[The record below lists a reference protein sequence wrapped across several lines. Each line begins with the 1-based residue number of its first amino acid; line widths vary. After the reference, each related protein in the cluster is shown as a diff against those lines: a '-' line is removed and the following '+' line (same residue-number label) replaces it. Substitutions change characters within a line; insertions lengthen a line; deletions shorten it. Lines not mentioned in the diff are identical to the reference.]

1 LTSKEKVSI
10 SKYICIVL
18 RHKPEIAGITLDA
31 NGWAD
36 VNDLID
42 SIRKNKRKFI
52 TINNIKE
59 INSTSDKQRFTFNDD
74 YTKIRAN
81 HGHSVSVDLELEE
94 RKPPAVLYHGTST
107 KSIKN
112 IMANGIKSMSRLYV
126 HLSSDEEAAS
136 KVGKRRGILVILI
149 IDAQLMYNDG
159 FKFYKSA
166 NNIWLTKFIP
176 VTYLKQE

>member
-1 LTSKEKVSI
+1 MTIKEKVSI
-10 SKYICIVL
+10 SKYISIVL

-42 SIRKNKRKFI
+42 GIRKNKRRFI
-52 TINNIKE
+52 TVNNIKE
-59 INSTSDKQRFTFNDD
+59 IDATSDKQRFTFNDD

-94 RKPPAVLYHGTST
+94 RMPPAALYHGTST
-107 KSIKN
+107 KSIIN
-112 IMANGIKSMSRLYV
+112 IMTNGIKSMSRLYV
-126 HLSSDEEAAS
+126 HLSSTEEAAS
-136 KVGKRRGILVILI
+136 AIGKRRGAPVILI

-166 NNIWLTKFIP
+166 NNIWLTEFIP
-176 VTYLKQE
+176 VDYIRKV